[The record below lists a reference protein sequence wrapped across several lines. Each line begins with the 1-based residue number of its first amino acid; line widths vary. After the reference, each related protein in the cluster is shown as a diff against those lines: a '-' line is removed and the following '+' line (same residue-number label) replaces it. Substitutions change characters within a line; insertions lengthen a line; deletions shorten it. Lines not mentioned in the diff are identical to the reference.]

1 MSLLL
6 VGVAAA
12 GERVEEKEA
21 VINRTNHASARRCA
35 GWSGVERGWRCWVP
49 IPIWGWRRARC
60 LDSIRFDGV
69 STLLFLFTSLS
80 LSSSEPLILFLSLLS
95 SLVCSPSSDSD

>member
-35 GWSGVERGWRCWVP
+35 LGRGRGGSGVERGWRCWVP
-49 IPIWGWRRARC
+49 IPIWGWRRGGEG
-60 LDSIRFDGV
+60 SIRFD
-69 STLLFLFTSLS
+69 STVYQRYSFSSLS
-80 LSSSEPLILFLSLLS
+80 LSLSLHVPRVLS
-95 SLVCSPSSDSD
+95 LSQL